1 MATMNFRRYLGRKVA
16 TMVITMLLIT
26 TLNFFMIQVLPGDP
40 ARTILPRGNGPSNIT
55 NQSSL
60 IDQLHKEW
68 GLDQPLT
75 VRFGIY
81 MYNIFRG
88 DWGTSITYQPGH
100 SVWEVIAPRLVIT
113 LAFTGIATL
122 LAIWFGTRLGI
133 FAGWRRGKT
142 ADSAAALAALVAY
155 SLPTYWIGIALILA
169 FAVYLPILPVNGVT
183 SPPTV
188 FATLGTLG
196 QVEDLVVHAILPLSA
211 FVLNNFG
218 IFGLIMRTSVA
229 EQLGED
235 YVVTAQA
242 KGLRDRRVLR
252 GHVIPNARL
261 PVVTTMALYLGWV
274 LSGAI
279 VIEVVFNLNGIGRLT
294 WDAVQQRDYPLMSA
308 IFLLGT
314 LGVVVANTFTDVLY
328 SYLDPRVTE
337 A

>member
-1 MATMNFRRYLGRKVA
+1 MNLRRYLGRKIAA
-16 TMVITMLLIT
+16 TVITMLLIM

-40 ARTILPRGNGPSNIT
+40 AKTILPRGNGPSNIT
-55 NQSSL
+55 NQATL
-60 IDQLHKEW
+60 IEELHREW

-75 VRFGIY
+75 VRYAIY
-81 MYNIFRG
+81 MANILRG
-88 DWGTSITYQPGH
+88 NWGTSITYEAGH
-100 SVWEVIAPRLVIT
+100 SVWEVIAPRLVTT
-113 LAFTGIATL
+113 LLFTGVATL
-122 LAIWFGTRLGI
+122 ISIWLGMRI
-133 FAGWRRGKT
+133 GVFTGWRRGQR
-142 ADSAAALAALVAY
+142 ADTALAFTSLVAY

-169 FAVYLPILPVNGVT
+169 FAVYLPILPVNGAS

-188 FATLGTLG
+188 FATMSIFG
-196 QVEDLVVHAILPLSA
+196 QIEDVIAHAILPLTA

-235 YVVTAQA
+235 YVVTARA
-242 KGLRDRRVLR
+242 KGLRDRNVLR

-261 PVVTTMALYLGWV
+261 PVVTTIALYLGWV

-314 LGVVVANTFTDVLY
+314 MGVVIANAVTDVLY
-328 SYLDPRVTE
+328 HYLDPRVSE